1 MNLKKLDNFEGIN
14 LVEIAEKYGTPLYLY
29 NLDKVEENFKQL
41 EESIPYK
48 NKKILFAMKS
58 NFNKEILK
66 LIRNL
71 GGGID
76 AISIGEIQYALDVG
90 FKKEDILFTGIG
102 ISNEDIKFCV
112 RKSIIP
118 NLGSLDL
125 LERIGRMFPNSKV
138 SIRIN
143 PDYGAGH
150 HDHVITGGSQSK
162 FGIHESYIEEVE
174 KISKKY
180 NLVISGIHFHIGSGV
195 LDYKL
200 YIEAIK
206 KALDISTTFK
216 EVEFVDIGGG
226 IGIPYKPDQEVFNL
240 KEFGKEITNLLEEF
254 SEKEKRNVKLLLEPG
269 RYLVAESGVLLTK
282 VVEVKQTPE
291 YKFVIVNT
299 GFNHLV
305 RPVMYGSYHEII
317 NLSKINSN
325 SIEDQVIA
333 GNVCESGDIFTRDEN
348 GIIPRKLPIAEY
360 GDIIGI
366 FDAGAYGFVM
376 ASHYNLRKFPKE
388 IVVKNKKIKITK
400 KDYLKYVI

>member
-1 MNLKKLDNFEGIN
+1 MNLNKLKNFEGID
-14 LVEIAEKYGTPLYLY
+14 LVEIAKKYGTPTYLY
-29 NLDKVEENFKQL
+29 NLDKIEQNFKKL
-41 EESIPYK
+41 EESIPYE

-66 LIRNL
+66 LIKDL

-76 AISIGEIQYALDVG
+76 AISVGEINYALDVG

-102 ISNEDIKFCV
+102 ISNEDIEFCI
-112 RKSIIP
+112 RKGITP

-125 LERIGRMFPNSKV
+125 LERIGKMFPNSKV

-162 FGIHESYIEEVE
+162 FGIHESYIEKVKET
-174 KISKKY
+174 SKKY
-180 NLVISGIHFHIGSGV
+180 NLIISGIHFHIGSGV
-195 LDYKL
+195 LDHKL
-200 YIEAIK
+200 YTEAIK
-206 KALDISTTFK
+206 KALEISTTFK

-226 IGIPYKPDQEVFNL
+226 IGIPYKPEQSNFDLN
-240 KEFGKEITNLLEEF
+240 EFGKEITRLLEEF

-269 RYLVAESGVLLTK
+269 RYLVAESGVLLAK
-282 VVEVKQTPE
+282 VVELKQTPE
-291 YKFVIVNT
+291 YKFVIVDT

-317 NLSKINSN
+317 NLSKITSN
-325 SIEDQVIA
+325 NFEEQVIA

-348 GIIPRKLPIAEY
+348 GIIPRKLPTAEY

-366 FDAGAYGFVM
+366 FDTGAYGFSM
-376 ASHYNLRKFPKE
+376 ASHYNLRKLPKE
-388 IVVKNKKIKITK
+388 IVVKKNKFKVSK
-400 KDYLKYVI
+400 KDYLKYIL